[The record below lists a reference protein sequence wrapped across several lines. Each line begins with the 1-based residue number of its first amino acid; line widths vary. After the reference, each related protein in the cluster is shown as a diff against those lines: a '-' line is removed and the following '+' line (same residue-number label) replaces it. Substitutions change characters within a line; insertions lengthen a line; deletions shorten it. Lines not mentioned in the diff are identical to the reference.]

1 MKPNL
6 QQTVDIFNLLFCGN
20 KLRPSLHG
28 ITGAFNNLDL
38 LLHICQKYMPIA
50 VSFVDGTE
58 IKKCA
63 MNRRCWPAF
72 NPAQESKA
80 SG

>member
-1 MKPNL
+1 
-6 QQTVDIFNLLFCGN
+6 
-20 KLRPSLHG
+20 
-28 ITGAFNNLDL
+28 
-38 LLHICQKYMPIA
+38 MPIA